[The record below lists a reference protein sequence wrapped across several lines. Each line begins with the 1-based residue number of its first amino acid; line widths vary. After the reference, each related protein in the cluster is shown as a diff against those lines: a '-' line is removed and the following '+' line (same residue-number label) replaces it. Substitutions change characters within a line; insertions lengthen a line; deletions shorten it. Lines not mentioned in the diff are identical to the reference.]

1 MMMIDVTH
9 THPSCTSYYTL
20 HIILIHSMQKICVQ
34 KQALSNLTEQRR
46 IEESREEESKKGGVK
61 STVS

>member
-1 MMMIDVTH
+1 
-9 THPSCTSYYTL
+9 
-20 HIILIHSMQKICVQ
+20 MQKICVQ